1 MRLSPAEF
9 ERSRLSFGSAADV
22 YDTFRPTYPPEA
34 ARWMVGDAPARVADL
49 GAGTGIFSR
58 VLAGLGHDVV
68 AVEPDPGMAHRLAE
82 ASPGVTVLEAPAEKI
97 PLPDASI
104 DAVTAAQAWHW
115 FDNDAA
121 RAEVARVLRPG
132 GVVARI
138 SNWEDVS
145 VDWVEEWWGAVGGRR
160 RNRQKQFDRSARFR
174 DDMVSFGRLF
184 GEPARASF
192 PHGVER
198 DADQLVGYIT
208 SRSHY
213 LVADEDEQRR
223 IVETTRELARR
234 LPERF
239 ELPYVAVATRARKL

>member
-1 MRLSPAEF
+1 LSPAEF
-9 ERSRLSFGSAADV
+9 DRSRLSFGSAADV
-22 YDTFRPTYPPEA
+22 YDAFRPTYPPEA
-34 ARWMVGDAPARVADL
+34 ARWMVGDAPARVVDV

-68 AVEPDPGMAHRLAE
+68 AVEPDHEMARRLAE
-82 ASPGVTVLEAPAEKI
+82 ASPGVTVLESSAEKI
-97 PLPDASI
+97 PLADASV

-121 RAEVARVLRPG
+121 RAEVARVLRPN

-145 VDWVEEWWGAVGGRR
+145 VDWMDEWWRAVGPPGYR
-160 RNRQKQFDRSARFR
+160 RNRPKSPAGARH
-174 DDMVSFGRLF
+174 DMVSFGPLF
-184 GEPARASF
+184 TEPERARF

-213 LVADEDEQRR
+213 LVADEDERRR
-223 IVETTRELARR
+223 IVDTTRELAGR
-234 LPERF
+234 LPARF
-239 ELPYVAVATRARKL
+239 EVPYVAATARARKL

>member
-1 MRLSPAEF
+1 MRLSPEAF

-22 YDTFRPTYPPEA
+22 YDAFRPSYPPEA
-34 ARWMVGDAPARVADL
+34 ARWMIGNPPVRVADV

-58 VLAGLGHDVV
+58 VLAALGHDVV
-68 AVEPDPGMAHRLAE
+68 AVEPDHDMARKLAE
-82 ASPGVTVLEAPAEKI
+82 ASPGVRVLEESAEKI
-97 PLPDASI
+97 PLPDASV

-121 RAEVARVLRPG
+121 RAEVARVLRSG

-145 VDWVEEWWGAVGGRR
+145 VDWVEEWWSAVNPRR
-160 RNRQKQFDRSARFR
+160 QDRANRANRSGRFR
-174 DDMVSFGRLF
+174 DDKVSFGPLF
-184 GEPARASF
+184 SEPERASF

-198 DADQLVGYIT
+198 DADQLVGYIS

-213 LVADEDEQRR
+213 LVADEGEQRR
-223 IVETTRELARR
+223 IVETTRELAGR
-234 LPERF
+234 LPPRF
-239 ELPYVAVATRARKL
+239 ALPYVAVAFRARKL

>member
-22 YDTFRPTYPPEA
+22 YDAFRPTYPPEA

-68 AVEPDPGMAHRLAE
+68 AVEPDPGMARRLAE
-82 ASPGVTVLEAPAEKI
+82 ASPGVTVLEAPAENI
-97 PLPDASI
+97 PLPDASV

-121 RAEVARVLRPG
+121 RAEVARILRPG

-145 VDWVEEWWGAVGGRR
+145 VDWVEEWWSAVSPARKS
-160 RNRQKQFDRSARFR
+160 RNRQDRPASAHDDRVRF
-174 DDMVSFGRLF
+174 GPLF
-184 GEPARASF
+184 SEPERARF

-198 DADQLVGYIT
+198 DADQLVGYIS

-213 LVADEDEQRR
+213 LVADEGEQRR
-223 IVETTRELARR
+223 IVETTREVASR
-234 LPERF
+234 LPPRF
-239 ELPYVAVATRARKL
+239 ELPYVAVTARARRL

>member
-9 ERSRLSFGSAADV
+9 DRSRLSFGSAADV
-22 YDTFRPTYPPEA
+22 YDAYRPTYPPEA
-34 ARWMVGDAPARVADL
+34 ARWMVGDAPVRVADL

-68 AVEPDPGMAHRLAE
+68 AVEPDHDMARRLAE
-82 ASPGVTVLEAPAEKI
+82 VSPGVTVLEAPAEKI
-97 PLPDASI
+97 PLPDASV

-145 VDWVEEWWGAVGGRR
+145 VDWVEEWWGAVGGKR
-160 RNRQKQFDRSARFR
+160 RNRQTQVDRSGRFGDNWVR
-174 DDMVSFGRLF
+174 FGRLF
-184 GEPARASF
+184 SEPERERF
-192 PHGVER
+192 PHGVDR
-198 DADQLVGYIT
+198 DADELVGYIT

-213 LVADEDEQRR
+213 LIADEDEQRR
-223 IVETTRELARR
+223 IVETTREVAGR
-234 LPERF
+234 LPARF
-239 ELPYVAVATRARKL
+239 ELPYVAVASRARKL